1 MPFLGSSDLE
11 HARPI
16 DAESRGPAPED
27 PAFIQIT
34 SGSTGEPKGV
44 ELTHTAVLTNVEQM
58 IAGMEITAD
67 DVFLSWLP
75 VSHDMGLVLKTMV
88 PFRLAARLEL
98 LPTRLSGVA
107 QWLGAI
113 ERTRATFVAAPD
125 FAWRMCLRA
134 VREPGRWDLSSLRV
148 ALNAA
153 EMVRPTTLAAFAR
166 TFALPRVMVPG
177 YGLAE
182 ATVGVSMQP
191 PGTTPPVDERGFVAI
206 GRPFAGVR
214 LAVLDGARELA
225 DGEVGELAVASPAVT
240 TGYRDDPE
248 ATAALFW
255 CPGWIRTGDLAY
267 RRPDGAVFL
276 VGRAK
281 NLIIQ
286 GGRFLAPAEV
296 EAAVEELGFV
306 RRAAA
311 IGVDRGGSRASRRRS
326 WSSCAGRRRPTRP
339 RPRRW
344 WSVVEA
350 VAARLGMR
358 PARVDLLRPKSLP
371 LTDTG
376 KVRHGELRRRLLSG
390 ELAADGATPTRR
402 HEVGSAHWAGC
413 RRRRDEARAGAA
425 VIADVLRT
433 LAVAATAARHLAAHR
448 LWRVLGREPI
458 PGPQRLRLALEGIG
472 GTYLKFGQVLS
483 LQPDVLP
490 PAYCTALF
498 DLLDRVPPFAF
509 AEVAR
514 TFSEDFGVAPAE
526 VFDSF
531 DEQPIA
537 SASVA
542 QVHAATRGG
551 RRLAVKVRRPDVAR
565 RFLSDLRVMG
575 AGARLVRRL
584 RIRSLT
590 WLARAV
596 EEFATWTWRS
606 STSARRP
613 GTWRQWPTTAAT
625 GHGNACRSSS
635 PSSRAPAS

>member
-1 MPFLGSSDLE
+1 MPPEPGRPPAGGPAPAYPTLAEMLRDRGTRHPDGVAFSFGGRGFTYGDLWRGACGAAGALARIGVERGRPVVMVLPNGPKFFIAFYGAVRIGAVPIPLGEGSGAARVRDIVRRHDAAAVIVPDGWGEDAHPLRVPFLGSSDLE

-113 ERTRATFVAAPD
+113 QRTRATFVAAPD

-255 CPGWIRTGDLAY
+255 RPGWIRTGDLAY

-286 GGRFLAPAEV
+286 GGRSLAPAEV

-311 IGVDRGGSRASRRRS
+311 IGVDRGRLEGEQAEVLVELRRAAPPDPS
-326 WSSCAGRRRPTRP
+326 AAEEMVV
-339 RPRRW
+339 
-344 WSVVEA
+344 SVVEA

-390 ELAADGATPTRR
+390 ELAADGAILYPET
-402 HEVGSAHWAGC
+402 
-413 RRRRDEARAGAA
+413 
-425 VIADVLRT
+425 
-433 LAVAATAARHLAAHR
+433 
-448 LWRVLGREPI
+448 
-458 PGPQRLRLALEGIG
+458 
-472 GTYLKFGQVLS
+472 
-483 LQPDVLP
+483 
-490 PAYCTALF
+490 
-498 DLLDRVPPFAF
+498 
-509 AEVAR
+509 
-514 TFSEDFGVAPAE
+514 
-526 VFDSF
+526 
-531 DEQPIA
+531 
-537 SASVA
+537 
-542 QVHAATRGG
+542 
-551 RRLAVKVRRPDVAR
+551 
-565 RFLSDLRVMG
+565 
-575 AGARLVRRL
+575 
-584 RIRSLT
+584 
-590 WLARAV
+590 
-596 EEFATWTWRS
+596 
-606 STSARRP
+606 
-613 GTWRQWPTTAAT
+613 
-625 GHGNACRSSS
+625 
-635 PSSRAPAS
+635 